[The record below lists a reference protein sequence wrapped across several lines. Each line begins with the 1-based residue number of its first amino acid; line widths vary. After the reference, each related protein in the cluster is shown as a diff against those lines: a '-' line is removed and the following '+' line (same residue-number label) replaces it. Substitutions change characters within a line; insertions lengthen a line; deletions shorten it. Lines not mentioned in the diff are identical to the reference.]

1 MRLARRGQVIEIDG
15 DHDGRLLCDEPECPI
30 GVTAIG
36 ADRWAITDTLV
47 EIALAGGWTITS
59 ATGWDDLHYCPFHDP
74 LSHRWADLW
83 TTADRRR
90 RR

>member
-15 DHDGRLLCDEPECPI
+15 DHDGRLPCDEPECPI

-59 ATGWDDLHYCPFHDP
+59 AAGRDDLHYCPSHDP
-74 LSHRWADLW
+74 AP
-83 TTADRRR
+83 
-90 RR
+90 